1 MTKLLIKYDNKYICS
16 QNNNEIDFI
25 HIPMYHPK
33 GNYFSNISVF
43 ITLISNGYL
52 NHDYSSSTYLKDYEW
67 SELFEEF
74 FLPEYLAQ
82 VDEDTYIYDLDN
94 LLSDYP
100 EYESHYHEALKKIPI
115 NLVIKSPL
123 ELKNKDQEEIFNEEI
138 PYTWNFQTT
147 HVNTE
152 LEMFILNRHKQ
163 VSKKDVLLMYSGGK
177 DSTLSAIRLH
187 NEGYNVHF
195 IHFTNGYMR
204 DTDKPYL
211 TFKKTFQNEDGYY
224 FDYELSSVD
233 IKKTFEE
240 YYSKWNHN
248 SSDILLTSEI
258 RCLSC
263 RMAMYT
269 ELIRIAKQKGIKF
282 IAEGARISQKFML
295 EQIPIIEKLIELAKE
310 NGIELLLPVL
320 YLDDDKQEIQ
330 ELISNGFSSKT
341 WESKCLIGQPPKD
354 KVPEDEKAIID
365 YYETHLKTQVQK
377 RILRQ

>member
-100 EYESHYHEALKKIPI
+100 EYGSHYHEALKKIPI

-177 DSTLSAIRLH
+177 D
-187 NEGYNVHF
+187 
-195 IHFTNGYMR
+195 FTNGYMR

-282 IAEGARISQKFML
+282 IAEGARISQKFMV

-341 WESKCLIGQPPKD
+341 WESKCLIGKPAKD
-354 KVPEDEKAIID
+354 KTNEDETTIIS
-365 YYETHLKTQVQK
+365 YYEEHIIAKVLQ
-377 RILRQ
+377 RIIK

>member
-269 ELIRIAKQKGIKF
+269 ELIRIAKHKGIKY

-320 YLDDDKQEIQ
+320 YLDDAKQEIQ

-341 WESKCLIGQPPKD
+341 WESKCLIGKPAKD
-354 KVPEDEKAIID
+354 KTNEDETTIIS
-365 YYETHLKTQVQK
+365 YYEEHIIAKVLQ
-377 RILRQ
+377 RIIK

>member
-100 EYESHYHEALKKIPI
+100 EYGSHYHEALKKIPI

-341 WESKCLIGQPPKD
+341 WESKCLIGKPAKD
-354 KVPEDEKAIID
+354 KTNEDETTIIS
-365 YYETHLKTQVQK
+365 YYEEHIIAKVLQ
-377 RILRQ
+377 RIIK